1 MCQCEGEGGV
11 RGRRWL
17 VCWWE
22 GEGGECAGGR
32 VRMVSV
38 LVGIRGDGCA
48 RGGVG
53 RGGVYVGGRVTVVKV
68 LVGW

>member
-1 MCQCEGEGGV
+1 
-11 RGRRWL
+11 
-17 VCWWE
+17 
-22 GEGGECAGGR
+22 
-32 VRMVSV
+32 MVSV
-38 LVGIRGDGCA
+38 LVGVRGDGCA